1 MKKYTASLLV
11 TCLIVLSVAWSQ
23 VNLGPRIV
31 GTAGTFMTQSR
42 GDDVIGWNPANLGY
56 PDNPEFT
63 LSFGIIPLIPF
74 PSFDISNSALS
85 VKWLEDSFLSG
96 EYLDEG
102 KMPDWEVP
110 NMIAKYYTT
119 TAALTKA
126 LQ

>member
-1 MKKYTASLLV
+1 MNKYTGSILV
-11 TCLIVLSVAWSQ
+11 TYFIVLSIAWSQ
-23 VNLGPRIV
+23 VTLGPRII

-85 VKWLEDSFLSG
+85 VMRAKR
-96 EYLDEG
+96 
-102 KMPDWEVP
+102 
-110 NMIAKYYTT
+110 MIFWMHSRTT
-119 TAALTKA
+119 VGLWTIK
-126 LQ
+126 